1 MEGPGVMEH
10 TKDRA
15 WLPETLDVKEK
26 RQEHAHDAAE
36 CRGVDG
42 EMESEVVPFPKQ
54 AGEAKDIGAERTP
67 CIRE

>member
-1 MEGPGVMEH
+1 MERPGVVEH

-15 WLPETLDVKEK
+15 WLPKALDVEEEG
-26 RQEHAHDAAE
+26 QEHAHDAAKR
-36 CRGVDG
+36 RGVDG
-42 EMESEVVPFPKQ
+42 KMESEVIAFPKQ

>member
-1 MEGPGVMEH
+1 MKGPGVVEH

-36 CRGVDG
+36 CRCIYGK
-42 EMESEVVPFPKQ
+42 MQSEVIAFPKQ

-67 CIRE
+67 GIRE